1 MGPKKIDSVE
11 VVQSGGEF
19 LHRAPQIHCRLTTDS
34 PQTRRVR
41 RREECTSEQILTP
54 CLVAV
59 PAPGP
64 AAAAAALLLL
74 LLLQR
79 LLLLQQLRCCETP
92 AESRATPCLTVYAHH
107 NQLARSTHCESITSL
122 R

>member
-41 RREECTSEQILTP
+41 RREECTSAEILTP
-54 CLVAV
+54 LASWLCQCLS
-59 PAPGP
+59 
-64 AAAAAALLLL
+64 LLLLLLRLLL
-74 LLLQR
+74 LLLQQ
-79 LLLLQQLRCCETP
+79 LLLL
-92 AESRATPCLTVYAHH
+92 
-107 NQLARSTHCESITSL
+107 
-122 R
+122 